1 MRRWLTLVLLVL
13 LPIQFTW
20 AAAAPYCQHE
30 KAADSFHLGH
40 HVHEHLPSPAEAAQ
54 GDDARDVGSAQ
65 DGVLAADNDC
75 GYCHLSVAKP
85 MPVPGL
91 AFANASACATDSMP
105 LASFRTRDPDRHERP
120 NWRLA

>member
-30 KAADSFHLGH
+30 QAADSFHLGH
-40 HVHEHLPSPAEAAQ
+40 HVHEHLPSPAVASQ
-54 GDDARDVGSAQ
+54 GDEAQDQSIAQ
-65 DGVLAADNDC
+65 DGMLTVDNDC

-85 MPVPGL
+85 MPMPGM
-91 AFANASACATDSMP
+91 AFADAGRGAADNMP
-105 LASFRTRDPDRHERP
+105 LASFKSREPDRHERP

>member
-30 KAADSFHLGH
+30 QAVDSFHPGH
-40 HVHEHLPSPAEAAQ
+40 HAHEHLPSTAGALQ
-54 GDDARDVGSAQ
+54 GDEAQDPGGAQ
-65 DGVLAADNDC
+65 DGMLTVDNDC
-75 GYCHLSVAKP
+75 GYCQLSVAKT
-85 MPVPGL
+85 MPIPRVD
-91 AFANASACATDSMP
+91 FASLGACAADTMLS
-105 LASFRTRDPDRHERP
+105 ASFKSREPDRHERP